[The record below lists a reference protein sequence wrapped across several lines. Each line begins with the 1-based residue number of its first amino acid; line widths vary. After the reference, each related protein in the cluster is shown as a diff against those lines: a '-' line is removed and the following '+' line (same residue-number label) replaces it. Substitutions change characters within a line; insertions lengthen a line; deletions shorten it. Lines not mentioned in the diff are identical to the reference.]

1 MAITFALYDFK
12 QRMQLIF
19 MIIIVIDIVGHII
32 IQNRHNMDAVGRL
45 CVDKLIYVIYRE
57 RYNLLSNLKSR
68 FFSERDTEKKNI
80 KAKKIRPQTHTS
92 HFYSVDSIRN
102 GYWIPSCANNFDHI
116 ARYSIPFMVILYISM
131 SVLFNLMW
139 WNWYELSSKMPMQT
153 NVDCKQ
159 SISKPSSNHL
169 FSRR

>member
-80 KAKKIRPQTHTS
+80 KAKKNKTADTHVAFLFCWFNSKWILNTIVCKQFRS
-92 HFYSVDSIRN
+92 YSSLFDSIYGN
-102 GYWIPSCANNFDHI
+102 FIYINECSIQFDVVELIWTFLKNANANKC
-116 ARYSIPFMVILYISM
+116 RL
-131 SVLFNLMW
+131 
-139 WNWYELSSKMPMQT
+139 
-153 NVDCKQ
+153 
-159 SISKPSSNHL
+159 
-169 FSRR
+169 